1 MLEYWNNGQR
11 GCRER
16 RFGPSRVIPAEA
28 GIQVIQFLP
37 ESRLRGSDS
46 IVKFFRGLLK
56 KFKDSVALHNHY
68 SSFPLFHH
76 SSSPVEL

>member
-11 GCRER
+11 GHRER

-28 GIQVIQFLP
+28 GIQVIQFLLD
-37 ESRLRGSDS
+37 SRLRGSDS
-46 IVKFFRGLLK
+46 IVKFFRRLLK
-56 KFKDSVALHNHY
+56 QFKESVAIHNHY
-68 SSFPLFHH
+68 LNFPLFHH